1 MQDDSSATTANEKQ
15 IDYWDQTAG
24 PRWVAMQ
31 DSLDRLIGPLGVEAR
46 RRGAPSAGESVLDVG
61 CGCGQT
67 LLELAEDVG
76 ESGSVT
82 GVDVSSPMVARANE
96 RAADG
101 GFKNIEA
108 FVADAQ
114 VYDFEPGAYDLAY
127 SRFGVMFFDDPLA
140 ALGNLGRAI
149 EGGGRMSFVCW
160 QAITENPWM
169 FEPTRAAM
177 AHVAVEAPTDPHAPG
192 PFAFADRERL
202 LGLLTGA
209 GFGDVLVEPFEVEME
224 VGGGAE
230 LDQTVEFMLQMGPAA
245 QAVREADAQAAKA
258 ARGAVREALE
268 PYYSAERGVIMPG
281 RSWIVSARA

>member
-1 MQDDSSATTANEKQ
+1 MLDDSNATTTNEKQ
-15 IDYWDQTAG
+15 INYWDQTAG

-46 RRGAPSAGESVLDVG
+46 RRGAPGAGESVLDIG

-67 LLELAEDVG
+67 LLELATNVG

-96 RAADG
+96 RAAAG

-114 VYDFEPGAYDLAY
+114 VYDFKAGAYDLVY
-127 SRFGVMFFDDPLA
+127 SRFGVMFFDDPVA
-140 ALGNLGRAI
+140 ALVNLRRAI

-177 AHVAVEAPTDPHAPG
+177 AHVTVEAPTHPHTPG

-209 GFGDVLVEPFEVEME
+209 GFSDVLVEPFEVEME

-245 QAVREADAQAAKA
+245 QAVREADAQAAEA

-268 PYYSAERGVIMPG
+268 PFYSAERGVIMPG
-281 RSWIVSARA
+281 RSWMVSARA